1 MRHVS
6 DASHHGQDHMK
17 CSMLWILHLSGGRV
31 GIVHSFDGLMD
42 WCPPKLLSLEHV
54 DVPHFHAR
62 CSHHTWQCFCHVHK
76 AVGAPVSVAGCWT
89 GLSQL
94 SPASRIWCGVHGCFR
109 AYSRHT
115 SCIECWTGK
124 TCGCFRAWAYSRHT
138 SCIECWTWTMTSW
151 STRLRRV
158 LLDLDH
164 DFMEHKTEKSVVRQ
178 QCGETAVAT
187 MQLLL
192 CAERKKSVCGFAKV
206 TVAIRLVV
214 PAWACLHGIG
224 ISLHIIWVIWSKHV
238 VTRPLTKS
246 WPSGRQVGLMIFLHS
261 LPALQLLECQCRCTV
276 PLWILLASE
285 LLIRSLALPLALS
298 GGTSRS
304 EPAVIFGSEGD
315 DGWHA
320 AWWTRRGKLVFCDHL
335 KACACANTASQNAA
349 SQMATVTVSVSNSFH
364 SILDS
369 ILSERLPDAFDH
381 DWMILGPADSAVQLW
396 DSDSDHDF

>member
-1 MRHVS
+1 M
-6 DASHHGQDHMK
+6 M
-17 CSMLWILHLSGGRV
+17 
-31 GIVHSFDGLMD
+31 
-42 WCPPKLLSLEHV
+42 WCPWMFQSLLQAHLLHRVLDRQDLWMFQSLSLLQAHLL
-54 DVPHFHAR
+54 H
-62 CSHHTWQCFCHVHK
+62 
-76 AVGAPVSVAGCWT
+76 
-89 GLSQL
+89 
-94 SPASRIWCGVHGCFR
+94 
-109 AYSRHT
+109 
-115 SCIECWTGK
+115 
-124 TCGCFRAWAYSRHT
+124 
-138 SCIECWTWTMTSW
+138 
-151 STRLRRV
+151 RV
-158 LLDLDH
+158 LDLDH
-164 DFMEHKTEKSVVRQ
+164 DFMEHKTEKSVAGPGPWLHGAQ
-178 QCGETAVAT
+178 NWEECGETAVWWGSSSDNAASP
-187 MQLLL
+187 LRR
-192 CAERKKSVCGFAKV
+192 AKKSVCGFAKV